1 MREEELPTNPILLDD
16 ENGEKKFPYW
26 ILGNLC
32 LESDIVYS
40 RAIPF
45 GREIREDD
53 ILIFPNMAAYHM
65 DFYETESIL
74 HPKKSKFF
82 IDENEN
88 IVADI

>member
-1 MREEELPTNPILLDD
+1 MREEELPTNPILVDD
-16 ENGEKKFPYW
+16 ADSQKKFPYW

-45 GREIREDD
+45 AREIVEND

-82 IDENEN
+82 IDENDNLHRDE
-88 IVADI
+88 